1 MATAPKRGA
10 SKPASSKPASSK
22 AAAPAVK
29 QPSEPGVK
37 VVSAKLSDGTMK
49 EKFGGKPSPVLSVEY
64 DFGTTL
70 DESVELFGEQ
80 IVHSK
85 FVDSAIIDL
94 QSTLRR
100 AITASLVTKN
110 AKGEAVTPKPLP
122 KDPQSLVAEW
132 KPSAG
137 HTERKS
143 ASEKVQT
150 LVGKLTAEERA
161 ALIERLKSGA

>member
-1 MATAPKRGA
+1 MATAPKKGA
-10 SKPASSKPASSK
+10 SKPAAKPAAE
-22 AAAPAVK
+22 AAKGNGEAK
-29 QPSEPGVK
+29 TPGVQ
-37 VVSAKLSDGTMK
+37 VVSAKLSEGTMK
-49 EKFGGKPSPVLSVEY
+49 DKFGGKPSPVVSVEY
-64 DFGTTL
+64 NFGATL

-85 FVDSAIIDL
+85 FVDSAVIDL

-100 AITASLVTKN
+100 AITASLMTKN

-122 KDPQSLVAEW
+122 KDSQSLVAEW

-137 HTERKS
+137 HAERKS
-143 ASEKVQT
+143 AAEKVTT

-161 ALIERLKSGA
+161 DLIARLKAGA